1 MRLTKLKLNEILFI
15 LLPLS
20 LISGSFVPDLS
31 ISLIVLFFLFNFKT
45 KLHSKYFKNLFFYF
59 FFIFNL
65 YLIFISFFSNDLVA
79 SLKTSFFYFRFY
91 IFSLAVWFIL
101 DNNESILKYFFYI
114 LLFSFI
120 ILLFDGFF
128 QFIFGFNILGWN
140 IHPGPRVSSFFKDE
154 LILGSYLSRLI
165 PLLFGLCLIF
175 YENKKKLFYFL
186 SFFLFSS
193 SEILTF
199 LSGERSAFFYTN
211 LSCVFLI
218 ILLSKYNYLRL
229 LSYLVSIIIIVA
241 LVFILPTS
249 KERII
254 DQTISQTGIL
264 TEEKVIFSTE
274 HNQIYNTGWRLLK
287 DNIFLGIGPNN
298 FKKECKKYV
307 AEDPKIYRCSSHP
320 HNTYLEIFV
329 ETGIVGFLAVI
340 GLFFFL
346 CFYLLKQL
354 ISKISKKYSKDFSN
368 FQLCLLLCFFIS
380 LFPFIPT
387 GSFFNNY
394 LSIIYFL
401 PTGIFLWS
409 INKNI
414 KK

>member
-1 MRLTKLKLNEILFI
+1 M
-15 LLPLS
+15 
-20 LISGSFVPDLS
+20 
-31 ISLIVLFFLFNFKT
+31 
-45 KLHSKYFKNLFFYF
+45 
-59 FFIFNL
+59 
-65 YLIFISFFSNDLVA
+65 
-79 SLKTSFFYFRFY
+79 
-91 IFSLAVWFIL
+91 
-101 DNNESILKYFFYI
+101 
-114 LLFSFI
+114 
-120 ILLFDGFF
+120 
-128 QFIFGFNILGWN
+128 
-140 IHPGPRVSSFFKDE
+140 
-154 LILGSYLSRLI
+154 
-165 PLLFGLCLIF
+165 
-175 YENKKKLFYFL
+175 
-186 SFFLFSS
+186 
-193 SEILTF
+193 
-199 LSGERSAFFYTN
+199 
-211 LSCVFLI
+211 
-218 ILLSKYNYLRL
+218 RL

>member
-65 YLIFISFFSNDLVA
+65 YLIFISFFYNDLVA

-199 LSGERSAFFYTN
+199 LSGERSAFFT
-211 LSCVFLI
+211 
-218 ILLSKYNYLRL
+218 
-229 LSYLVSIIIIVA
+229 
-241 LVFILPTS
+241 
-249 KERII
+249 
-254 DQTISQTGIL
+254 Q
-264 TEEKVIFSTE
+264 
-274 HNQIYNTGWRLLK
+274 
-287 DNIFLGIGPNN
+287 
-298 FKKECKKYV
+298 
-307 AEDPKIYRCSSHP
+307 
-320 HNTYLEIFV
+320 TYL
-329 ETGIVGFLAVI
+329 A
-340 GLFFFL
+340 FF
-346 CFYLLKQL
+346 
-354 ISKISKKYSKDFSN
+354 
-368 FQLCLLLCFFIS
+368 
-380 LFPFIPT
+380 
-387 GSFFNNY
+387 
-394 LSIIYFL
+394 
-401 PTGIFLWS
+401 
-409 INKNI
+409 
-414 KK
+414 